1 VKILQKVL
9 GGLLFFDSH
18 CIVITAWF
26 LHPLSSTLMQH
37 TNQAATHYDSIG
49 TCHLSRRH
57 IQYYDKWNSAVC
69 PSGLLVLTNDDGS
82 NTAGDKSYYEGC
94 SKSS

>member
-1 VKILQKVL
+1 MYTGHILAKFHENIL
-9 GGLLFFDSH
+9 SLSENIAKSFRGTTFFDSH

-49 TCHLSRRH
+49 TYHLSRRH
-57 IQYYDKWNSAVC
+57 IQYYDK
-69 PSGLLVLTNDDGS
+69 
-82 NTAGDKSYYEGC
+82 
-94 SKSS
+94 